1 MIYTF
6 NCYLLKG
13 SVQRLLVWDTVEEEA
28 VLLRQLELDSKFI
41 WDFEWLSS
49 TRLSACSFD
58 GEIIICHI
66 GRTSPIKR
74 INQVTNCK
82 IIFYL
87 IF

>member
-1 MIYTF
+1 MHCTF

-13 SVQRLLVWDTVEEEA
+13 SVQRLLVWDTEGDEA
-28 VLLRQLELDSKFI
+28 VLVRQLELNSKFI

-74 INQVTNCK
+74 IYQVTNYS
-82 IIFYL
+82 IFCVR